1 MDEFELI
8 RRYFQPPEY
17 LPNVSVGIGDDGAI
31 LQPDTGKELCIVID
45 TQVAGTHFPPDLN
58 AADIG
63 YRAVAVNLSDIA
75 AMGAEPRW
83 MTLAL
88 TLVDAD
94 QAWLDGFAAGLF
106 EAASEYGVQLVGGDT
121 TRGEQ
126 LVVTV
131 QIGGDLLP
139 GQAIRRD
146 GARPGDT
153 IFVTGT
159 IGDAAAGLR
168 QLADGNCD
176 NYLARR
182 FARPSARADVG
193 FRLRPAANAAID
205 VSDGLIADLRKI
217 LDASDVG
224 ADVHLDQFPLSAE
237 LLAAEGREQALLD
250 AMGGGDDYE
259 LCFTMPESALPQ
271 EIRTPMTAIG
281 KVTETRSMQLY
292 DNGELVTFDD
302 SGYRHFQ

>member
-1 MDEFELI
+1 VDEFELI

-17 LPNVSVGIGDDGAI
+17 SPDVLVGIGDDGAI
-31 LQPDTGKELCIVID
+31 LQPDTGKELCVVID
-45 TQVAGTHFPPDLN
+45 SLVAGTHFPPDLD

-63 YRAVAVNLSDIA
+63 YRVVAVNLSDIA
-75 AMGAEPRW
+75 AMGAVPRW

-94 QAWLDGFAAGLF
+94 QAWLEGFSAGLF
-106 EAASEYGVQLVGGDT
+106 EAASEHGVQLVGGDT

-131 QIGGDLLP
+131 QMGGDLLP
-139 GQAIRRD
+139 GQALRRD
-146 GARPGDT
+146 GAQPGDT

-159 IGDAAAGLR
+159 LGDAAAGLR
-168 QLADGNCD
+168 QLAAGERD

-193 FRLRPAANAAID
+193 FRLRPGANAAID
-205 VSDGLIADLRKI
+205 VSDGLVADLGKI

-224 ADVHLDQFPLSAE
+224 AEVHLDQIPLSPQ
-237 LLAAEGREQALLD
+237 LLSAEGREQALLD

-259 LCFTMPESALPQ
+259 LCFTMPESALSR
-271 EIRTPMTAIG
+271 EIPTPITAIG
-281 KVTETRSMQLY
+281 KITTERSMQLY